1 MILTSHPPCTCIGSL
16 SHSSF
21 FSDRSSRIG
30 KRLMEQILIGIPNK
44 VRHVILPYMLNHL
57 FHCFNVKGMFF
68 PSQDVGGSKCSGP
81 TGGHKGKLGVQ
92 VSVRKGGCT

>member
-1 MILTSHPPCTCIGSL
+1 
-16 SHSSF
+16 
-21 FSDRSSRIG
+21 
-30 KRLMEQILIGIPNK
+30 MEQILIGIPNK

-92 VSVRKGGCT
+92 VSVQGLEVQEYSHPLVSQRLPRRGV